1 MQFRAP
7 SCAPLLAC
15 ARLLAGL
22 PFAFAL
28 PVAAPVAA
36 DEALAERGRIIADT
50 YCSECHATGV
60 GDDSPRAEAPPMR
73 TFHERWPV
81 EHLAEALAEGIM
93 VGHEEMPEFR
103 MTTSEIDA
111 FLAYLDSF

>member
-1 MQFRAP
+1 MRP
-7 SCAPLLAC
+7 LSPCCALLT
-15 ARLLAGL
+15 AGL
-22 PFAFAL
+22 AL
-28 PVAAPVAA
+28 AVSTSAMA

-50 YCSECHATGV
+50 YCSDCHATGAS
-60 GDDSPRAEAPPMR
+60 DDSPMAEAPPLR

-81 EHLAEALAEGIM
+81 GHLAEALAEGIM

>member
-1 MQFRAP
+1 MRPLAP
-7 SCAPLLAC
+7 CCALLA
-15 ARLLAGL
+15 AGL
-22 PFAFAL
+22 GLAYPTAT
-28 PVAAPVAA
+28 AA

-50 YCSECHATGV
+50 YCSECHATGAA
-60 GDDSPRAEAPPMR
+60 GESPMPEAPPLR
-73 TFHERWPV
+73 TFQERWPV

-93 VGHEEMPEFR
+93 VGHEDMPEFR

>member
-1 MQFRAP
+1 MRSRAHR
-7 SCAPLLAC
+7 CAL
-15 ARLLAGL
+15 LLAGL
-22 PFAFAL
+22 GLATPAT
-28 PVAAPVAA
+28 A

-50 YCSECHATGV
+50 YCSECHATDTSG
-60 GDDSPRAEAPPMR
+60 DSPLAEAPPLR

-93 VGHEEMPEFR
+93 VGHEDMPEFR

-111 FLAYLDSF
+111 FLAYLESF

>member
-1 MQFRAP
+1 MRSRALR
-7 SCAPLLAC
+7 CAPLLGC
-15 ARLLAGL
+15 ALLLVGL
-22 PFAFAL
+22 GI
-28 PVAAPVAA
+28 AAPAAA

-50 YCSECHATGV
+50 YCSDCHATGAS
-60 GDDSPRAEAPPMR
+60 GDSPLAEAPAMR

-81 EHLAEALAEGIM
+81 HHLAEALAEGIM
-93 VGHEEMPEFR
+93 VGHEDMPEFR